1 MNVKTNTPDNNKVN
15 AGRFQ
20 PGQSGNPAGRT
31 PGSRNRFTALKEAF
45 VEAFE
50 GIGGVEGLMAWA
62 RNNPDKFYPILARLF
77 PKEVEVGHKSFA
89 EGHVTQLQ
97 VNANRRR
104 AGLSVDDGE

>member
-1 MNVKTNTPDNNKVN
+1 M
-15 AGRFQ
+15 
-20 PGQSGNPAGRT
+20 
-31 PGSRNRFTALKEAF
+31 EAF
-45 VEAFE
+45 D

-62 RNNPDKFYPILARLF
+62 KNNPDKFYPILARLF

-104 AGLSVDDGE
+104 AGLSVDEEG

>member
-1 MNVKTNTPDNNKVN
+1 
-15 AGRFQ
+15 
-20 PGQSGNPAGRT
+20 
-31 PGSRNRFTALKEAF
+31 
-45 VEAFE
+45 
-50 GIGGVEGLMAWA
+50 MAWA
-62 RNNPDKFYPILARLF
+62 KNNPDKFYPILARLF

>member
-1 MNVKTNTPDNNKVN
+1 MAKSTAKNSNK
-15 AGRFQ
+15 AGKFK

-45 VEAFE
+45 VEAFD
-50 GIGGVEGLMAWA
+50 GIGGVDSLMEWA

-89 EGHVTQLQ
+89 DGHVTQLQ
-97 VNANRRR
+97 LDANRRR
-104 AGLSVDDGE
+104 AGLPLDQD

>member
-1 MNVKTNTPDNNKVN
+1 MAKSTAKNSKIS
-15 AGRFQ
+15 GRFQ

-45 VEAFE
+45 VEAFD

-62 RNNPDKFYPILARLF
+62 KNNPDKFYPILARLF